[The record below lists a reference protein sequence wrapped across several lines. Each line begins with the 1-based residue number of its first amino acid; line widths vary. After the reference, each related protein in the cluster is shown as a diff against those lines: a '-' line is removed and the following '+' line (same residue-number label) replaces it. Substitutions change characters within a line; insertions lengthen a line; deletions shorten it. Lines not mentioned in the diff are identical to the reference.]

1 MTKEEINNNS
11 DEYIVDITK
20 ILSTLW
26 TYRKILI
33 GLTALGGLSSI
44 IIALN
49 LQIIFTSTAVVI
61 PNEQEQSSSL
71 TSRFGGLASLAG
83 IEQGSGLMTKDRIA
97 IAKIGSLQFF
107 KENLYDEIIVD
118 LAAAEDWD
126 PVTKKLI
133 YDPDIYDVE
142 NDILLEKPTFQQAY
156 ESFSSSMILVENPIT
171 GLTSISIE
179 HFSPTIAKQWA
190 TLVVSG
196 VNNSMREEDK
206 EEARLAIDF
215 YQKELINTS
224 IKSVKDLFSE
234 LIEQEQQKFML
245 ANVREEYVFKIIE
258 PPVVPEKRTRP
269 SRAKFCIIYTFISGL
284 ISVIFILIFDY
295 FRKNRKEI
303 F

>member
-1 MTKEEINNNS
+1 MTKEELNNNS
-11 DEYIVDITK
+11 DEYIVDVTK
-20 ILSTLW
+20 TLSILW
-26 TYRKILI
+26 TYRKTLI
-33 GLTALGGLSSI
+33 RLTALGGLSSI

-49 LQIIFTSTAVVI
+49 LQIIFTSTSVVI

-71 TSRFGGLASLAG
+71 TQRFGGLASLAG
-83 IEQGSGLMTKDRIA
+83 IEPGSGLMTKDRIA

-107 KENLYDEIIVD
+107 KENLYDKIIVD
-118 LAAAEDWD
+118 LAAAQDWD
-126 PVTKKLI
+126 PDTNELI

-142 NDILLEKPTFQQAY
+142 NDILFEKPSFQQAY
-156 ESFSSSMILVENPIT
+156 ESFSSSLNVVENPIT

-179 HFSPTIAKQWA
+179 HFSPTIAMEWA
-190 TLVVSG
+190 TLVVNG

-215 YQKELINTS
+215 YQKELVNTS

-269 SRAKFCIIYTFISGL
+269 SRAKFCIIYTFIFGL
-284 ISVIFILIFDY
+284 ISVIFVLIFDY

>member
-1 MTKEEINNNS
+1 MTKEELNNNS

-156 ESFSSSMILVENPIT
+156 ESFSSSMIVVENPIT
-171 GLTSISIE
+171 GLTSVSIE

-284 ISVIFILIFDY
+284 ISVMFILIFDY

>member
-1 MTKEEINNNS
+1 MTKEELNNNT
-11 DEYIVDITK
+11 DDYIVDITK

-26 TYRKILI
+26 TYKTSLI
-33 GLTALGGLSSI
+33 ALTALGGLASI
-44 IIALN
+44 VIALN
-49 LQIIFTSTAVVI
+49 LQIIFTSTSVVI

-83 IEQGSGLMTKDRIA
+83 IEPGSGQMTKDRIA

-107 KENLYDEIIVD
+107 KENLYDQIIVD
-118 LAAAEDWD
+118 LAAAQSWD
-126 PVTKKLI
+126 PVSKELI
-133 YDPDIYDVE
+133 YDPDIFDKE
-142 NDILLEKPTFQQAY
+142 KNILLEKPSFQEAY
-156 ESFSSSMILVENPIT
+156 RSFSSSLIVVENKIT

-179 HFSPTIAKQWA
+179 HFSPITAMEWA
-190 TLVVSG
+190 TLVVNG

-215 YQKELINTS
+215 YQKELMNTS

-269 SRAKFCIIYTFISGL
+269 SRAKFCVIFTFISGML
-284 ISVIFILIFDY
+284 SVIFILIFDY

>member
-1 MTKEEINNNS
+1 MTKEELNNNS

-156 ESFSSSMILVENPIT
+156 ESFSSSMIVVENPIT
-171 GLTSISIE
+171 GLTSVSIE

-269 SRAKFCIIYTFISGL
+269 SRAKFCIIYTFVSGL

>member
-1 MTKEEINNNS
+1 MTKEELNNNS

-26 TYRKILI
+26 RYRKILI
-33 GLTALGGLSSI
+33 GLTAFGGLASI
-44 IIALN
+44 AIALN
-49 LQIIFTSTAVVI
+49 LQIIFTSTSVVI

-156 ESFSSSMILVENPIT
+156 ESFSSSLIVVENPIT
-171 GLTSISIE
+171 GLTSVSIE

>member
-1 MTKEEINNNS
+1 MTKEELNNNS

-49 LQIIFTSTAVVI
+49 LQIIFTSTSVVI

-156 ESFSSSMILVENPIT
+156 ESFSSSMIVVENPIT
-171 GLTSISIE
+171 GLTSVSIE

>member
-1 MTKEEINNNS
+1 MTKEELNNNS
-11 DEYIVDITK
+11 DEYIIDITK

-26 TYRKILI
+26 SYRKILI

-49 LQIIFTSTAVVI
+49 LQIIFTSTSVVI

-83 IEQGSGLMTKDRIA
+83 IESGSALMTKDRIA

-107 KENLYDEIIVD
+107 KENLYDKIIVD
-118 LAAAEDWD
+118 LAAAQDWD
-126 PVTKKLI
+126 PDTKELI

-142 NDILLEKPTFQQAY
+142 NDILLEKPSFQKAH
-156 ESFSSSMILVENPIT
+156 ESFSSSLNVVENPIT

-179 HFSPTIAKQWA
+179 HFSPIIAMEWA

-206 EEARLAIDF
+206 QEARLAIDF
-215 YQKELINTS
+215 YQKELVNTS

-258 PPVVPEKRTRP
+258 PAVVPEKRTRP

>member
-1 MTKEEINNNS
+1 MTKEELNNNS

-156 ESFSSSMILVENPIT
+156 ESFSSSLIVVENPIT
-171 GLTSISIE
+171 GLTSVSIE

-284 ISVIFILIFDY
+284 LSVIFILIFDY

>member
-1 MTKEEINNNS
+1 MTKEELNNNS

-156 ESFSSSMILVENPIT
+156 ESFSSSMIVVENPIT
-171 GLTSISIE
+171 GLTSVSIE

>member
-1 MTKEEINNNS
+1 MNKEELNNNS
-11 DEYIVDITK
+11 DEYIIDITK

-26 TYRKILI
+26 TYRKNLI
-33 GLTALGGLSSI
+33 GLTVLGGLASI
-44 IIALN
+44 VIALN
-49 LQIIFTSTAVVI
+49 LQIIFTSSAVVI

-83 IEQGSGLMTKDRIA
+83 IEPGSGQMTKDRIA
-97 IAKIGSLQFF
+97 LAKIGSLQFF
-107 KENLYDEIIVD
+107 KENLYDQIIVD
-118 LAAAEDWD
+118 LAAAQAWD
-126 PVTKKLI
+126 PDTLELI
-133 YDPDIYDVE
+133 YDPDIYDEE
-142 NDILLEKPTFQQAY
+142 NDILLEQPSFQEAY
-156 ESFSSSMILVENPIT
+156 ESFSSSLIVVENKLS
-171 GLTSISIE
+171 GLTTISVE
-179 HFSPTIAKQWA
+179 HFSPIIAMEWA

-215 YQKELINTS
+215 YQKELMNTS

-269 SRAKFCIIYTFISGL
+269 SRAKFCIIFTFISGM

-295 FRKNRKEI
+295 FKKNRKEI

>member
-1 MTKEEINNNS
+1 MTKEELNNNS

-156 ESFSSSMILVENPIT
+156 ESFSSSMIVVENPIT
-171 GLTSISIE
+171 GLTSVSIE

-284 ISVIFILIFDY
+284 LSVIFILIFDY

>member
-224 IKSVKDLFSE
+224 IKSVKDLFSD

>member
-1 MTKEEINNNS
+1 MTKEELNNNS

-156 ESFSSSMILVENPIT
+156 ESFSSSLIVVENPIT
-171 GLTSISIE
+171 GLTSVSIE